1 MGSDITVDAKELLL
15 RIFKYTFEGIIVAL
29 AAFLIPGR
37 KLEVADILTIG
48 VIAAATFSLLDLFA
62 PSIGSSVRSG
72 AGLSLGVGLVGGL
85 PTSAVAPA
93 LR

>member
-1 MGSDITVDAKELLL
+1 MTSDITVDASEFLR
-15 RIFKYTFEGIIVAL
+15 RIFKYTFEGIVVAT

-37 KLEVADILTIG
+37 KLNANDIVIIG
-48 VIAAATFSLLDLFA
+48 IIAAATFSMLDLFA
-62 PSIGSSVRSG
+62 PAIGSSVRSG

-85 PTSAVAPA
+85 PTSQVAPA